1 MSVWFYLVFCSL
13 IVVLTSDHGRQM
25 VMMFVFLASP
35 FARVEHAELLTVTVI
50 NNCTIEV
57 FQQAVRLFRWWR
69 IHRRLAAQTC
79 TTTTS
84 GKKSN

>member
-57 FQQAVRLFRWWR
+57 FQQAVRLFRCGAY
-69 IHRRLAAQTC
+69 IGGLLHRHVLLLLV
-79 TTTTS
+79 
-84 GKKSN
+84 GKK